1 MNNQSSYNSL
11 DENEDNEENFDIE
24 NNQENN
30 QESVCQ
36 ICYED
41 KPLRVLFCGHEM
53 CTDCIKSIQFVKGRK
68 TCPFCR
74 DTFVQRRTV
83 IVERQAPNN
92 YICTMTYDDCKK
104 LFRFLLCVCVSIFII
119 IYLKI

>member
-1 MNNQSSYNSL
+1 MNNQSSYNYL
-11 DENEDNEENFDIE
+11 QENEDNIDIE
-24 NNQENN
+24 NNQQNIEEN
-30 QESVCQ
+30 VCQ

-53 CTDCIKSIQFVKGRK
+53 CADCIKSIQFVKGRK

-74 DTFVQRRTV
+74 DTFVQRRTI

-92 YICTMTYDDCKK
+92 YICTMTYNDCKK
-104 LFRFLLCVCVSIFII
+104 LFRFLICMCASIFII